1 MDSAG
6 NSRYCTGAGGAG
18 WKGGAAGTRSS
29 EGAGQEDFS
38 YMYSGGSGGI
48 SKVFLGSSQGYTT
61 SQDANQTA
69 TSGYYKLGDGYAKI
83 TLIS

>member
-1 MDSAG
+1 MYRS
-6 NSRYCTGAGGAG
+6 GGAG
-18 WKGGAAGTRSS
+18 WKGGVAGTRSS
-29 EGAGQEDFS
+29 EGAGQEDYS

-48 SKVFLGSSQGYTT
+48 SRVFLGSNQGYTT